1 MEQEPLKEQKEQ
13 EEQETPEIIIEGSE
27 EEIFDAA
34 ELFIGEVQEQKPI
47 FKYVIVGFFIP
58 ILGYV
63 FYYVYKKEGKRVEA
77 DSFLDGAMIGTFTFI
92 IILLLVIGYIL
103 SS

>member
-47 FKYVIVGFFIP
+47 FKYVIAGFFIP